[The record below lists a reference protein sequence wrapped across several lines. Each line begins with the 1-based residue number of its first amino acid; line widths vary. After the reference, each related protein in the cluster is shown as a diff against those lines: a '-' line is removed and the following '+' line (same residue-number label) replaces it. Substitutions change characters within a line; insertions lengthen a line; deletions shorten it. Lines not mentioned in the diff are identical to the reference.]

1 MSEFSRDR
9 IPGEVCTPCQQ
20 FNLFRFS
27 IADGIEC
34 DSVISCTV
42 GGKNTHSLPENY
54 TLRFPNSLAETS
66 GPLDVSVDGKT
77 HRIFDD
83 VSAFGPLAAPEDL
96 RFHVILEPA
105 PAPPV
110 PIRPEVQAIANR
122 LSSQTDPNRQTDL
135 ILNTYQQEMSC
146 RADGQYDENGMPM
159 ALPAGGD
166 PYIITLEVPDGGLR
180 DGEYNVSELTEEEAA
195 WLRHAIYQTL
205 SDDAIGVM
213 TRETGAA
220 AIGYQQML
228 REGNNRR
235 FLREMAGRKLTVKC
249 LKNGTRVLAFEGNWH
264 KAMLWHR
271 PHLQYGAAGMGR
283 LQVTAM
289 TVAVQGVGP
298 NVSQAVRSLASRGG
312 ALGMLF
318 VCTLDVAEWLSADGE
333 KELDELLISL
343 GFTLGAVVVSTIVG
357 MAVAALA
364 VALAAA
370 GSVAL
375 APVIIAGLGVGA
387 VFLVGVGVGIAIDT
401 SGVKNKALKAF
412 REWSS
417 NATINQPDF
426 QNSDLYQGMMVA
438 P

>member
-1 MSEFSRDR
+1 M
-9 IPGEVCTPCQQ
+9 Q
-20 FNLFRFS
+20 
-27 IADGIEC
+27 
-34 DSVISCTV
+34 
-42 GGKNTHSLPENY
+42 
-54 TLRFPNSLAETS
+54 
-66 GPLDVSVDGKT
+66 
-77 HRIFDD
+77 
-83 VSAFGPLAAPEDL
+83 
-96 RFHVILEPA
+96 
-105 PAPPV
+105 
-110 PIRPEVQAIANR
+110 
-122 LSSQTDPNRQTDL
+122 
-135 ILNTYQQEMSC
+135 
-146 RADGQYDENGMPM
+146 NG
-159 ALPAGGD
+159 
-166 PYIITLEVPDGGLR
+166 V
-180 DGEYNVSELTEEEAA
+180 
-195 WLRHAIYQTL
+195 
-205 SDDAIGVM
+205 
-213 TRETGAA
+213 

-289 TVAVQGVGP
+289 TLAVQGVGP

-357 MAVAALA
+357 MAVTALIVGA
-364 VALAAA
+364 T
-370 GSVAL
+370 GFAL
-375 APVIIAGLGVGA
+375 APAAIAVAGFAIVAVVGI
-387 VFLVGVGVGIAIDT
+387 GIGIAINT
-401 SGVKNKALKAF
+401 SGVKDKALKAF
-412 REWSS
+412 REWGS